1 MKGVYQMEKTFI
13 IPNISCGH
21 CVKTIQNELSEQ
33 DAVHRVEGNA
43 EQKKITVEWSS
54 PLTEEEIR
62 NILVTINY
70 PAE

>member
-1 MKGVYQMEKTFI
+1 MEKTFT

-21 CVKTIQNELSEQ
+21 CVKTIQNELSEL
-33 DAVHRVEGNA
+33 DAVQRVEGNA

-62 NILVTINY
+62 KTLETINY

>member
-1 MKGVYQMEKTFI
+1 MEKTFN

-21 CVKTIQNELSEQ
+21 CVRTIQNELSELEGVQ
-33 DAVHRVEGNA
+33 RAEADAEG
-43 EQKKITVEWSS
+43 KTVSVEWSS

-62 NILVTINY
+62 NLLISINY

>member
-1 MKGVYQMEKTFI
+1 MEKIFN

-21 CVKTIQNELSEQ
+21 CVNSIKNELSEL
-33 DAVHRVEGNA
+33 DHVDRVEGNA
-43 EQKKITVEWSS
+43 EQKTITVQWSS

-62 NILVTINY
+62 KVLKTINY